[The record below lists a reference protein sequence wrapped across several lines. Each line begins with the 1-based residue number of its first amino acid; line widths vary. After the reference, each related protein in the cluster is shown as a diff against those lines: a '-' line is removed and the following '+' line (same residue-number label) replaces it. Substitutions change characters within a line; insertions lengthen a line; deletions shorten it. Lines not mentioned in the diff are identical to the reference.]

1 MREKGGTDWPLKTF
15 TTILEGWTFSFGT
28 TTLLTLSQCQPT
40 TAAGPIREV
49 GVSD

>member
-1 MREKGGTDWPLKTF
+1 MREKGCTDWPLKTF
-15 TTILEGWTFSFGT
+15 TTILEGWTFTFGT

-49 GVSD
+49 GGSD